1 MILLKSCFHIFT
13 SWDEKGLSGHDI
25 LINGN
30 RIERIA
36 PHIDPA
42 ADKQEEVEIIDA
54 SHFVVVPGLVNTHH
68 HFYQTLT
75 RNLPAVQNAPLF
87 GWLKYLYEVWKGID
101 EEAVFY
107 SSLLGIGELL
117 KTGCTLTTNHH
128 YLYPRGFS
136 GDLMGLQFEA
146 AEALGI
152 RFSPCRGSMSLSA
165 KDGGLPPDS
174 VVQSEEEILKDSQ
187 RVIERY
193 HDKEELSMR
202 KVILA
207 PCSPFSVSG
216 DLMLETAK
224 LARSY
229 GVKLHTHLAET
240 LDEERYCLK
249 QFDKRPLE
257 LMEDLD
263 FIGEDTSYA
272 HGIFFNDRELELL
285 QETGTSIAHCPSSN
299 MRLGSGIARVRE
311 MLDMGINVGLAVDG
325 SASNDTS
332 DMLGE
337 MRHSLLL
344 GRVQNGPDAV
354 SACDV
359 FRMATENGTRLLGFQ
374 ALGRITEG
382 NGADLALFNIKRLD
396 YAGALSDPPAAL
408 LFCGIDHTAAY
419 TIVNGK
425 VVVRNGRLVGY
436 DEGKIVENANRI
448 AARLLKK
455 AEKR

>member
-1 MILLKSCFHIFT
+1 MQ
-13 SWDEKGLSGHDI
+13 
-25 LINGN
+25 
-30 RIERIA
+30 A
-36 PHIDPA
+36 
-42 ADKQEEVEIIDA
+42 
-54 SHFVVVPGLVNTHH
+54 
-68 HFYQTLT
+68 Y
-75 RNLPAVQNAPLF
+75 
-87 GWLKYLYEVWKGID
+87 
-101 EEAVFY
+101 
-107 SSLLGIGELL
+107 
-117 KTGCTLTTNHH
+117 
-128 YLYPRGFS
+128 
-136 GDLMGLQFEA
+136 
-146 AEALGI
+146 
-152 RFSPCRGSMSLSA
+152 
-165 KDGGLPPDS
+165 
-174 VVQSEEEILKDSQ
+174 
-187 RVIERY
+187 
-193 HDKEELSMR
+193 EELSL
-202 KVILA
+202 LA
-207 PCSPFSVSG
+207 G
-216 DLMLETAK
+216 TK
-224 LARSY
+224 
-229 GVKLHTHLAET
+229 
-240 LDEERYCLK
+240 
-249 QFDKRPLE
+249 
-257 LMEDLD
+257 
-263 FIGEDTSYA
+263 
-272 HGIFFNDRELELL
+272 
-285 QETGTSIAHCPSSN
+285 TSIAHCPSSN